1 VSRVVVVGGGIGG
14 LTAAALLA
22 RAGHRVTLLEASGEL
37 GGKSRRIQLGDERID
52 TGPSLV
58 TFPAVWDELLR
69 RLGDR
74 GAELDRS
81 RADGGAELDRSRADG
96 GAELDRSRADGGAA
110 LDRVDADLDLVRMP
124 EVGRYYHAG
133 EETSLPVAP
142 DHPWY
147 PAWRRFSE
155 LHAPL
160 ADDVTR
166 LLLADPLDRAA
177 LPAVRRL
184 LAVYGSRLTT
194 RAYLD
199 GLPWLPDGLREI
211 IAIHTL
217 NAGVS
222 PARTPALY
230 ASMPAIMAE
239 TGAWV
244 PRGGVYEIVLALT
257 RLAEAAGCEVRTGE
271 VVTRIERG
279 SVTTDLGHHRAD
291 LVVSALDADRLAQ
304 LTGPSR
310 IPALPRLRPR
320 TLSCS
325 AVALYGVLRE
335 ELPAEIATHS
345 VVLPTKPAALHRSL
359 EAGDE
364 PADTMVFVNQ
374 YRPGEVYPNARGTL
388 GILLTAPADGGHY
401 SVDHPFVRREV
412 DRVSRAMGLDGPLT
426 DLLDEQTVLDPQHYG
441 TLGEPHGALYGA
453 ARPPWQSGPF
463 HRPSYNDRWRPW
475 LWRVGASVHPGG
487 GIPAVVG
494 GAMIA
499 VDRLLRANR
508 A

>member
-1 VSRVVVVGGGIGG
+1 MSRIVVVGGGIGG

-22 RAGHRVTLLEASGEL
+22 HAGHRVTLLEASDRL
-37 GGKSRRIQLGDERID
+37 GGKSRRIQLGEDRVD

-69 RLGDR
+69 RLGADDRDREDGPDR
-74 GAELDRS
+74 G
-81 RADGGAELDRSRADG
+81 DGRPRDDG
-96 GAELDRSRADGGAA
+96 R
-110 LDRVDADLDLVRMP
+110 LDLVRMP
-124 EVGRYYHAG
+124 EVGRYHHQG
-133 EETSLPVAP
+133 EATSLPVEP

-147 PAWRRFSE
+147 PAWRRFSD

-160 ADDVTR
+160 ADDVTE

-194 RAYLD
+194 QAYLD
-199 GLPWLPDGLREI
+199 GLTWLPDGLREI

-244 PRGGVYEIVLALT
+244 PRGGVYEVVLALG
-257 RLAEAAGCEVRTGE
+257 RLAEAAGVEVRTGE
-271 VVTRIERG
+271 TVTRIERG
-279 SVTTDLGHHRAD
+279 RVTTETGRHAAD
-291 LVVSALDADRLAQ
+291 LVVSAVDADRLAA

-310 IPALPRLRPR
+310 IPTLPRLRPR
-320 TLSCS
+320 ALSCS
-325 AVALYGVLRE
+325 AVAVYGVLRE
-335 ELPAEIATHS
+335 ELPADLATHS

-374 YRPGEVYPNARGTL
+374 YRAGEVYPNPHSTVGV
-388 GILLTAPADGGHY
+388 LLTAPADGGHY
-401 SVDHPFVRREV
+401 TLEHPFVRREV
-412 DRVSRAMGLDGPLT
+412 DRVSRVLGLDGPIT
-426 DLLDEQTVLDPQHYG
+426 DLLDEQVVLDPHHYG
-441 TLGEPHGALYGA
+441 VGGEPHGALYGA

-487 GIPAVVG
+487 GVPAVVG

-499 VDRLLRANR
+499 MARLLKSTPA
-508 A
+508 

>member
-1 VSRVVVVGGGIGG
+1 MSRIVVVGGGIGG
-14 LTAAALLA
+14 LAAAALLA
-22 RAGHRVTLLEASGEL
+22 QAGHRVTLLEASDRL
-37 GGKSRRIQLGDERID
+37 GGKSRRIQLGEDRID

-69 RLGDR
+69 RLGDGPGGSGR
-74 GAELDRS
+74 VLE
-81 RADGGAELDRSRADG
+81 DGH
-96 GAELDRSRADGGAA
+96 
-110 LDRVDADLDLVRMP
+110 LDLVRMP
-124 EVGRYYHAG
+124 EVGRYFHRG
-133 EETSLPVAP
+133 EETALPVAP

-147 PAWRRFSE
+147 PAWRRFAD

-184 LAVYGSRLTT
+184 LSVYGSRLTT

-244 PRGGVYEIVLALT
+244 PEGGVYEVVLALQ
-257 RLAEAAGCEVRTGE
+257 RLAEAAGVDVRTGE
-271 VVTRIERG
+271 AVTHIDRG
-279 SVTTDLGHHRAD
+279 GVTTEGGRHVAD
-291 LVVSALDADRLAQ
+291 LVVSALDADRLAA
-304 LTGPSR
+304 LAGPS
-310 IPALPRLRPR
+310 PGSSLSGPLSGALSRSRSR
-320 TLSCS
+320 ALSCS
-325 AVALYGVLRE
+325 AVALYGVLCE
-335 ELPAEIATHS
+335 ELPEGLATHS
-345 VVLPTKPAALHRSL
+345 VVLPTKPDALHRSL

-364 PADTMVFVNQ
+364 PADTMVFVNH
-374 YRPGEVYPNARGTL
+374 YRAGELSPNPHGTV
-388 GILLTAPADGGHY
+388 GVLLTAPADGAHY
-401 SVDHPFVRREV
+401 TVDHPFVRREV
-412 DRVSRAMGLDGPLT
+412 ERVSTALGLDRPVT
-426 DLLDEQTVLDPQHYG
+426 DLLDDHVVLDPAYYG
-441 TLGEPHGALYGA
+441 TGGEPHGALYGA

-463 HRPSYNDRWRPW
+463 HRPTYHDRWRPW

-487 GIPAVVG
+487 GIPAVLG
-494 GAMIA
+494 GTMIA
-499 VDRLLRANR
+499 TQRLLRSNPA
-508 A
+508 

>member
-1 VSRVVVVGGGIGG
+1 MSRIVVVGGGIGG

-22 RAGHRVTLLEASGEL
+22 HAGHRVTLLEASAEL
-37 GGKSRRIQLGDERID
+37 GGKSRRIQLGADRID

-69 RLGDR
+69 RLGD
-74 GAELDRS
+74 GARP
-81 RADGGAELDRSRADG
+81 ADQTSDVGG
-96 GAELDRSRADGGAA
+96 
-110 LDRVDADLDLVRMP
+110 LDLVRMP
-124 EVGRYYHAG
+124 EVGRYYHDG

-147 PAWRRFSE
+147 PAWRRFAD

-160 ADDVTR
+160 ADDVTE

-177 LPAVRRL
+177 LPALRRL

-199 GLPWLPDGLREI
+199 SLPWLPDGLREI

-222 PARTPALY
+222 PSRTPALY

-244 PRGGVYEIVLALT
+244 PRGGVYEIVLALG
-257 RLAEAAGCEVRTGE
+257 RLAEAAGVEVRTGE
-271 VVTRIERG
+271 TVTRIERG
-279 SVTTDLGHHRAD
+279 SVTTDVGHHRAD
-291 LVVSALDADRLAQ
+291 LVVSALDADRLTT

-310 IPALPRLRPR
+310 IPIVPRRR
-320 TLSCS
+320 ARILSCS
-325 AVALYGVLRE
+325 AVAVYGVLRE
-335 ELPAEIATHS
+335 ELPDALATHS

-374 YRPGEVYPNARGTL
+374 YRAGEVYPNPRSTL
-388 GILLTAPADGGHY
+388 GILLTAPADGGRY
-401 SVDHPFVRREV
+401 TVEHPFVRREV
-412 DRVSRAMGLDGPLT
+412 ERVSGAMGLDRPLT
-426 DLLDEQTVLDPQHYG
+426 DLLDEQVVLDPQYYG
-441 TLGEPHGALYGA
+441 GGGEPHGALYGA
-453 ARPPWQSGPF
+453 ARPPWLSGPF
-463 HRPSYNDRWRPW
+463 HRPSYNDPWKPW

-499 VDRLLRANR
+499 VTRLLKANP

>member
-1 VSRVVVVGGGIGG
+1 MSRVVVVGGGIGG

-22 RAGHRVTLLEASGEL
+22 HAGHRVTLLEASAEL
-37 GGKSRRIQLGDERID
+37 GGKSRRIQLGEDRID

-69 RLGDR
+69 RLGD
-74 GAELDRS
+74 G
-81 RADGGAELDRSRADG
+81 RAD
-96 GAELDRSRADGGAA
+96 
-110 LDRVDADLDLVRMP
+110 DRVSEVGRLDLVRMP
-124 EVGRYYHAG
+124 EVGNYYYNG
-133 EETSLPVAP
+133 EETTLPVAP

-160 ADDVTR
+160 ADDVTE

-177 LPAVRRL
+177 LPALRRL

-199 GLPWLPDGLREI
+199 GLPWLPEGLREI

-244 PRGGVYEIVLALT
+244 PRGGVYEIVLALG

-271 VVTRIERG
+271 RVTRIERG
-279 SVTTDLGHHRAD
+279 SVTTDAGRYPAD
-291 LVVSALDADRLAQ
+291 LVVSAVDADRLAL

-310 IPALPRLRPR
+310 IPSLPRVRPR
-320 TLSCS
+320 ILSCS
-325 AVALYGVLRE
+325 AVAVYGVLRE
-335 ELPAEIATHS
+335 ELPAHIATHS
-345 VVLPTKPAALHRSL
+345 VVLPSKPAALHRSL

-374 YRPGEVYPNARGTL
+374 YRAGEVYPNPHGTL
-388 GILLTAPADGGHY
+388 GILLTTPADGGRY
-401 SVDHPFVRREV
+401 TAEHPFVRREV
-412 DRVSRAMGLDGPLT
+412 DRVSRALGLDRPLT
-426 DLLDEQTVLDPQHYG
+426 ELLDDVTVLDPQYYG
-441 TLGEPHGALYGA
+441 EGGEPHGALYGA
-453 ARPPWQSGPF
+453 ARPSWQSGPF
-463 HRPSYNDRWRPW
+463 HQPAYHDPLRPW

-499 VDRLLRANR
+499 VTRLLKSAP

>member
-1 VSRVVVVGGGIGG
+1 MSRVVVVGGGIGG

-22 RAGHRVTLLEASGEL
+22 RAGHRVTLLEASDRL
-37 GGKSRRIQLGDERID
+37 GGKSRRIQLGSDRID

-69 RLGDR
+69 RLG
-74 GAELDRS
+74 GRS
-81 RADGGAELDRSRADG
+81 GEDGH
-96 GAELDRSRADGGAA
+96 
-110 LDRVDADLDLVRMP
+110 LDLVRMP
-124 EVGRYYHAG
+124 EVGRYFHRG
-133 EETSLPVAP
+133 EETALPVAP

-147 PAWRRFSE
+147 PAWRRFAD

-184 LAVYGSRLTT
+184 LSVYGSRLTT

-244 PRGGVYEIVLALT
+244 PDGGVYEVVLALQ
-257 RLAEAAGCEVRTGE
+257 RLAEAAGVDVRTGE
-271 VVTRIERG
+271 AVTHIDRG
-279 SVTTDLGHHRAD
+279 GVTTEGGLHPAD
-291 LVVSALDADRLAQ
+291 LVVSALDADRLAA
-304 LTGPSR
+304 LTRPSPM
-310 IPALPRLRPR
+310 PALPRPRSRPR
-320 TLSCS
+320 ALSCS

-335 ELPAEIATHS
+335 ELPAGLATHS
-345 VVLPTKPAALHRSL
+345 VVLPTKPDALHRSL

-364 PADTMVFVNQ
+364 PADTMVFVNH
-374 YRPGEVYPNARGTL
+374 YRAGELSPNPHGTV
-388 GILLTAPADGGHY
+388 GVLLTAPADGGHY
-401 SVDHPFVRREV
+401 DIDHPFVRREV
-412 DRVSRAMGLDGPLT
+412 ERVSAALGLDGPIT
-426 DLLDEQTVLDPQHYG
+426 DLLDDHVVLDPEYYG
-441 TLGEPHGALYGA
+441 TGGEPHGALYGA

-499 VDRLLRANR
+499 TARLLRSTPA
-508 A
+508 

>member
-1 VSRVVVVGGGIGG
+1 MSRIVVVGGGMGG

-22 RAGHRVTLLEASGEL
+22 HAGHRVTLLEASPEL
-37 GGKSRRIQLGDERID
+37 GGKSRRILLGEDRID

-58 TFPAVWDELLR
+58 TFPAVWDDLLR
-69 RLGDR
+69 RLGD
-74 GAELDRS
+74 GDPDRT
-81 RADGGAELDRSRADG
+81 RDAGG
-96 GAELDRSRADGGAA
+96 
-110 LDRVDADLDLVRMP
+110 LDLVRMP
-124 EVGRYYHAG
+124 EVGRYYYDG
-133 EETSLPVAP
+133 EETALPVAP

-155 LHAPL
+155 IHAPL
-160 ADDVTR
+160 ADDVTE

-177 LPAVRRL
+177 LPALRRL
-184 LAVYGSRLTT
+184 LDVYGSRLTT

-199 GLPWLPDGLREI
+199 SLPWLPDGLREI

-222 PARTPALY
+222 PSRTPALY

-244 PRGGVYEIVLALT
+244 PRGGVYEIVLALG
-257 RLAEAAGCEVRTGE
+257 RLAEAAGVEVRTGE
-271 VVTRIERG
+271 AVTRIERG
-279 SVTTDLGHHRAD
+279 SVTTAVGRYPAD
-291 LVVSALDADRLAQ
+291 LVVSALDADRLAE

-310 IPALPRLRPR
+310 IPTLPRLRPR

-325 AVALYGVLRE
+325 AVAVYGVLRE
-335 ELPAEIATHS
+335 ELPARIATHS
-345 VVLPTKPAALHRSL
+345 VVLPTKPSALHRSL

-374 YRPGEVYPNARGTL
+374 YRAGEVYPNPRSTL
-388 GILLTAPADGGHY
+388 GILLTAPADGGRY
-401 SVDHPFVRREV
+401 TVEHPFVRREV
-412 DRVSRAMGLDGPLT
+412 DRVSAAMGLDRPLT
-426 DLLDEQTVLDPQHYG
+426 DLLDEQTVLDPRYYG
-441 TLGEPHGALYGA
+441 EGGEPHGALYGA
-453 ARPPWQSGPF
+453 ARPPWLSGPF
-463 HRPSYNDRWRPW
+463 HRPSYNDPWKPW

-499 VDRLLRANR
+499 VTRLLRSNPA
-508 A
+508 